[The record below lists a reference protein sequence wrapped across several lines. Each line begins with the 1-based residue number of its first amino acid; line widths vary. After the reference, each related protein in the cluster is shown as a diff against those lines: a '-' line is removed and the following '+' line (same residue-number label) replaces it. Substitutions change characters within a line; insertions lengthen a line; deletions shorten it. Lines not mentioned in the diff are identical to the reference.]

1 MYNRITA
8 SAMNKN
14 YKFVIML
21 GIVAV
26 AISLLIPSCAGD
38 ESEVSVVET
47 TTTEATTTT
56 APEPVTTEAP
66 TTTVYFPPTTTTIYI
81 APPPTS
87 PVATEPPPAAIPAG
101 SIEEMICNTFGD
113 QCQKALSVV
122 RCESSFNPGTVG
134 AAGERGLFQIH
145 PVHIPYL
152 QDRGMT
158 WDSMFDPASN
168 ISYAYDLYSRSGW
181 GPWTC
186 A

>member
-1 MYNRITA
+1 MYSKLPMDIITKA
-8 SAMNKN
+8 
-14 YKFVIML
+14 FIFIVIISL
-21 GIVAV
+21 VAV
-26 AISLLIPSCAGD
+26 GIAVADSSGED
-38 ESEVSVVET
+38 DTGEVVVTTTTQAPT
-47 TTTEATTTT
+47 TTTEPEPTTT
-56 APEPVTTEAP
+56 APPTTEAYIP
-66 TTTVYFPPTTTTIYI
+66 PAPPTTQAYI
-81 APPPTS
+81 PPP
-87 PVATEPPPAAIPAG
+87 PPPPAPVVPEVAAG

-122 RCESSFNPGTVG
+122 RCESSFNAGTVG

-168 ISYAYDLYSRSGW
+168 IAYAYDLYSRSGW